1 MQLSFT
7 TIVKYTLKE
16 HYLIE
21 MRNAIAEMR
30 IHIAGNVMNTKF
42 ASQKYN

>member
-1 MQLSFT
+1 MQLLFT
-7 TIVKYTLKE
+7 AIAKYTSKE
-16 HYLIE
+16 HCLIE